1 MPFIIKRL
9 LFICVLMLIANVY
22 ASAEFHNKGNA
33 RSNTYKSSILN
44 NRKSKSIATFKKKY
58 ATEILIFILTVVFIL
73 ILLPWN
79 QEGKKG
85 DISTIFKWRRE
96 YQLNTNKAAYTREV
110 LKWCVENMNN
120 KKVKNIPRL
129 EISYYKHKINAGVY
143 DSYIK
148 MIRINVNNHNNVLE
162 LTDTIIHEYQHHLD
176 MPTQKQ
182 QKEYNELTVKNG
194 YWNNPYEIKA
204 RESGLK
210 LREACAKELF
220 KKGFLVIK

>member
-1 MPFIIKRL
+1 MPFTIKRL
-9 LFICVLMLIANVY
+9 LFICVFMLIANVC
-22 ASAEFHNKGNA
+22 AIAELHNKGNS
-33 RSNTYKSSILN
+33 RSSAYKSSMLN

-58 ATEILIFILTVVFIL
+58 ATEILIFILTIVFIL

-96 YQLNTNKAAYTREV
+96 YQLNTSKAAYIREV
-110 LKWCVENMNN
+110 LKWCVENMNT
-120 KKVKNIPRL
+120 KKGNNFPHL
-129 EISYYKHKINAGVY
+129 EISYYKHKKNAGLY

-210 LREACAKELF
+210 LRDACAKELF
-220 KKGFLVIK
+220 KKGFHVIK

>member
-1 MPFIIKRL
+1 MPFIIKRI
-9 LFICVLMLIANVY
+9 LFICVFMLIANVC
-22 ASAEFHNKGNA
+22 AIAGVHNKVHVKSNA
-33 RSNTYKSSILN
+33 YKSSILN

-58 ATEILIFILTVVFIL
+58 ATEILIFILTIVFIL
-73 ILLPWN
+73 ILLPWK
-79 QEGKKG
+79 QEEKKG
-85 DISTIFKWRRE
+85 EDSTLFKWRRE

-120 KKVKNIPRL
+120 KKVNNFPHL
-129 EISYYKHKINAGVY
+129 EISYYKHKKNAGVY
-143 DSYIK
+143 YCDNK

-210 LREACAKELF
+210 LREACAKELHI
-220 KKGFLVIK
+220 KGFLVIK